1 MGVIGGRLQRNMRLR
16 KKRLKSILRGM
27 ANVHAAN
34 MQQFEK
40 SEDGDNP
47 RCRTAIGTWLC
58 ERCGRDVRG
67 TNDACPDVPKCQ
79 RWKINYPVQ

>member
-1 MGVIGGRLQRNMRLR
+1 MGVIGGRLQRKVRLR
-16 KKRLKSILRGM
+16 KKRLKPILRGM
-27 ANVHAAN
+27 VNVHAAN

-47 RCRTAIGTWLC
+47 RCKNALGTFFC

-67 TNDACPDVPKCQ
+67 TKDACPDVPTSQ